1 MPRSI
6 DMRHDVDRPA
16 SRPWLIGSSAG
27 VLGQRVEPAADAG
40 IGAKQRNR
48 AELPLGLLDD
58 VADVFLLPDIAF
70 ECRAV
75 DQSRDGSRSRRINI
89 GDDDPRRT
97 GAMKGFAERAPNAF
111 GAAGDNHDFVRIAQ
125 GLGCDAVRVTKS
137 SELAPALQHGL
148 AHDGVSL
155 IEVVVDSAVPLL
167 YTQKG

>member
-58 VADVFLLPDIAF
+58 VADILLFPDVAF
-70 ECRAV
+70 ERRAIGR
-75 DQSRDGSRSRRINI
+75 SRDRSGSRRIDI
-89 GDDDPRRT
+89 GDHHPGRT

-111 GAAGDNHDFVRIAQ
+111 GAAGDNHDF
-125 GLGCDAVRVTKS
+125 
-137 SELAPALQHGL
+137 
-148 AHDGVSL
+148 AHHLHRYLS
-155 IEVVVDSAVPLL
+155 PL
-167 YTQKG
+167 